1 MNQSWFHLLMIS
13 KEPQKN
19 YERTIK
25 SIVPYILICLLL
37 FVFVGYQ
44 KNWNTAFLV
53 LLILGLIGAFELV
66 CAKTMLNV
74 TNQNT
79 IQKAYFSGILVSWIV
94 IGAISLYWIYLFG
107 FLKALPLILIVG
119 IGKMISLKSEFL
131 CLVIFDATSRS
142 MR

>member
-1 MNQSWFHLLMIS
+1 MIS
-13 KEPQKN
+13 KDPQKN

-25 SIVPYILICLLL
+25 SIVPYILVCLLL

-53 LLILGLIGAFELV
+53 LLILGLIGAFEFV

-74 TNQNT
+74 TNQNI
-79 IQKAYFSGILVSWIV
+79 IQKAYLSGRLVSWIV
-94 IGAISLYWIYLFG
+94 VGLISLYWIYLFG

-119 IGKMISLKSEFL
+119 IGKMISLKK
-131 CLVIFDATSRS
+131 
-142 MR
+142 

>member
-74 TNQNT
+74 TNQNI
-79 IQKAYFSGILVSWIV
+79 IQKAYLSGRLVSWIV
-94 IGAISLYWIYLFG
+94 VGLISLYWIYLFG

-119 IGKMISLKSEFL
+119 IGKMISLKK
-131 CLVIFDATSRS
+131 
-142 MR
+142 

>member
-53 LLILGLIGAFELV
+53 LLILGLIGAFEFV

-74 TNQNT
+74 TNQNI
-79 IQKAYFSGILVSWIV
+79 IQKAYLSGRLVSWIV
-94 IGAISLYWIYLFG
+94 VGLISLYWIYLFG

-119 IGKMISLKSEFL
+119 IGKMISLKK
-131 CLVIFDATSRS
+131 
-142 MR
+142 

>member
-13 KEPQKN
+13 KDPQKN

-25 SIVPYILICLLL
+25 SIVPYILVCLLL

-53 LLILGLIGAFELV
+53 LLILGLIGAFEFV

-74 TNQNT
+74 TNQNI
-79 IQKAYFSGILVSWIV
+79 IQKAYLSGRLVSWIV
-94 IGAISLYWIYLFG
+94 VGLISLYWIYLFG

-119 IGKMISLKSEFL
+119 IGKMISLKK
-131 CLVIFDATSRS
+131 
-142 MR
+142 

>member
-79 IQKAYFSGILVSWIV
+79 IQEAYFSGILVSWIV
-94 IGAISLYWIYLFG
+94 VGAISLYWIYLFG

-119 IGKMISLKSEFL
+119 IGKMISLKK
-131 CLVIFDATSRS
+131 
-142 MR
+142 